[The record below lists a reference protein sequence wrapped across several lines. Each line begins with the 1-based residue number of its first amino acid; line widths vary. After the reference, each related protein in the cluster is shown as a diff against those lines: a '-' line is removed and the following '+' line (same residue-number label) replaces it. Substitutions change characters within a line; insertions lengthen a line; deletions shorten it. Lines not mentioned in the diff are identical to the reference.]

1 MKDSKK
7 QNETQEFQ
15 VQFIRP
21 YKIRSSKNKKGTK
34 NLMIYLNG
42 STIISLN
49 ENFIKAVFA
58 NINKKPQS

>member
-7 QNETQEFQ
+7 QNGTQEFQ

>member
-1 MKDSKK
+1 MKDKK
-7 QNETQEFQ
+7 QEVRDFQ

-34 NLMIYLNG
+34 NLLVYLNS

-58 NINKKPQS
+58 NRKPQS

>member
-1 MKDSKK
+1 MKDKK
-7 QNETQEFQ
+7 QENQDFQ

-34 NLMIYLNG
+34 NLLVYLNG

-58 NINKKPQS
+58 NLGKKPQS